1 MRRVSFI
8 TLGCKVNQYDT
19 QSMQKAFTDR
29 GFIVVGEDEP
39 ADAVIVNTC
48 TVTGEADRK
57 SRQMIRR
64 AVRRNPSAL
73 IVAAGCFVQGDPLA
87 ARSIEGVAITAGAN
101 DRLGLVNAV
110 ADALDMPSAGDV
122 SLVEDI
128 SGFGG
133 YEEIGAEGT
142 DGMSRAYLKIEDGC
156 DAYCSYCYVPYVRG
170 HVRSRSIES
179 ISEEAGRLAAA
190 GYAEV
195 ILTGIHLG
203 CYGKDFGGRPNLAD
217 AVRAVCKADGI
228 RRVRIS
234 SLEPT
239 ELTEELLKLFEEEP
253 KLARH
258 LHLPLQSGDDSIL
271 RAMNRHYDSSYFRG
285 AVEGA
290 RRRLGDIGIT
300 TDVIAGFP
308 GETEQMFENT
318 LAMVSWLGFMHVHA
332 FPYSVRRGTPA
343 AGMPGQVPENVK
355 ADRVRR
361 IIEEASHSK
370 ERILGAM
377 EGRVFEVV
385 LESKVIEDGGV
396 VAYEGYT
403 SEYARVRFTSGGEP
417 SGMVSVLI
425 EGRSGEYATGRAV
438 TTR

>member
-19 QSMQKAFTDR
+19 QSMQKAFTDI

-73 IVAAGCFVQGDPLA
+73 IVAAGCFVQGNPLEA
-87 ARSIEGVAITAGAN
+87 KSIEGVAITAGAS

-110 ADALDMPSAGDV
+110 ADALEVPCVGDV

-179 ISEEAGRLAAA
+179 ISKEAERLAEA

-203 CYGKDFGGRPNLAD
+203 CYGKDFGGKPGLAD
-217 AVRAVCKADGI
+217 AARSVCAIPGI

-239 ELTEELLKLFEEEP
+239 ELSEELLELFEAEP

-258 LHLPLQSGDDSIL
+258 LHLPLQSGDDRIL
-271 RAMNRHYDSSYFRG
+271 RSMNRHYDSSFFID

-290 RRRLGDIGIT
+290 RKRLGDIGFT
-300 TDVIAGFP
+300 TDIIAGFP
-308 GETEQMFENT
+308 GETDGMFENT
-318 LAMVSWLGFMHVHA
+318 LAIVSRLGFMHVHA
-332 FPYSVRRGTPA
+332 FPYSIRRGTPA
-343 AGMPGQVPENVK
+343 ATMQGQVPEKVK
-355 ADRVRR
+355 AERVRR
-361 IIEEASHSK
+361 LIEEASLSK
-370 ERILGAM
+370 GRILSAM
-377 EGRVFEVV
+377 EGRIFEVV
-385 LESKVIEDGGV
+385 LESKTMLGDRGMS
-396 VAYEGYT
+396 YEGYT
-403 SEYARVRFTSGGEP
+403 SEYARVRFTSEREP
-417 SGMVSVLI
+417 SGMVAVLV
-425 EGRSGEYATGRAV
+425 EGHSGEYATGRAASNL
-438 TTR
+438 

>member
-1 MRRVSFI
+1 MMRVSFI

-19 QSMQKAFTDR
+19 QSMQKAFLDR
-29 GFIVVGEDEP
+29 GFEIAREGEP

-64 AVRRNPSAL
+64 AVRRNPEAL
-73 IVAAGCFVQGDPLA
+73 VVAAGCFVQGDPEA
-87 ARSIEGVAITAGAN
+87 AGAIDGVTITAGAS
-101 DRLGLVNAV
+101 DRAALVGAV
-110 ADALDMPSAGDV
+110 AEALDAPVSKRT
-122 SLVEDI
+122 SLVKDI
-128 SGFGG
+128 AAFGG
-133 YEEIGAEGT
+133 YEEIGAVGT

-179 ISEEAGRLAAA
+179 IAQEAERLAEA

-195 ILTGIHLG
+195 ILAGIHLG
-203 CYGKDFGGRPNLAD
+203 CYGKDFGGKPGLAD
-217 AVRAVCKADGI
+217 AARAVCAVSGI

-239 ELTEELLKLFEEEP
+239 ELSEELLELFKAEP

-258 LHLPLQSGDDSIL
+258 LHLPLQSGDDRIL
-271 RAMNRHYDSSYFRG
+271 RAMNRHYDSGYFIE

-290 RRRLGDIGIT
+290 RKRLGDIGIT
-300 TDVIAGFP
+300 TDIIAGFP
-308 GETEQMFENT
+308 GETDEMFENT
-318 LAMVSWLGFMHVHA
+318 LAMVSKLGFMHVHA

-343 AGMPGQVPENVK
+343 ATMSGQVPEQVK

-361 IIEEASHSK
+361 LMEEASVSK
-370 ERILGAM
+370 ERILSAM
-377 EGRVFEVV
+377 RGRILEVV
-385 LESKVIEDGGV
+385 LESKIMQGGSGTE
-396 VAYEGYT
+396 YEGYT
-403 SEYARVRFTSGGEP
+403 SEYARVRFTSETEP
-417 SGMVSVLI
+417 SGMVAVLV
-425 EGRSGEYATGRAV
+425 EGHSGEYATGRAASNL
-438 TTR
+438 

>member
-19 QSMQKAFTDR
+19 QSMQKAFSDR

-64 AVRRNPSAL
+64 AVRRNPAAL
-73 IVAAGCFVQGDPLA
+73 VVAAGCFVQGNPVA
-87 ARSIEGVAITAGAN
+87 ARAIAGVAITAGAN
-101 DRLGLVNAV
+101 DRLGLVDAV
-110 ADALDMPSAGDV
+110 AGALDAQQADGI
-122 SLVEDI
+122 SLVGDI

-133 YEEIGAEGT
+133 YEEIAAEGM

-179 ISEEAGRLAAA
+179 IAEEAGRLAGA

-203 CYGKDFGGRPNLAD
+203 CYGKDFGGKPSLAD
-217 AVRAVCKADGI
+217 AARAVSKVAGI

-239 ELTEELLKLFEEEP
+239 ELTEELLVLFEEEP

-258 LHLPLQSGDDSIL
+258 LHLPLQSGDDLIL
-271 RAMNRHYDSSYFRG
+271 RAMNRHYDSGFYVS
-285 AVEGA
+285 AVESA
-290 RRRLGDIGIT
+290 RKRLGDIGVT
-300 TDVIAGFP
+300 TDIIAGFP
-308 GETEQMFENT
+308 GETEEMFENT
-318 LAMVSWLGFMHVHA
+318 LALVRKLGFMHVHA
-332 FPYSVRRGTPA
+332 FPYSIRKGTPA
-343 AGMPGQVPENVK
+343 AIMPGQVPEQVK

-361 IIEEASHSK
+361 LIEEASLSK

-377 EGRVFEVV
+377 EGRIFEVV
-385 LESKVIEDGGV
+385 LESEIKQGTDGT
-396 VAYEGYT
+396 AYEGYT
-403 SEYARVRFTSGGEP
+403 SEYARVRFTSEDEP

-425 EGRSGEYATGRAV
+425 DSHSGEYATGRALSDI
-438 TTR
+438 